1 MGEDSAARREVGP
14 WSLEEGLNLFS
25 NVCKATGVEAIK
37 KSVKLV
43 IQSEQLETDEAE
55 VKQRKLPRY
64 DYDED
69 QGELRVN

>member
-43 IQSEQLETDEAE
+43 IQSEQSDEAE